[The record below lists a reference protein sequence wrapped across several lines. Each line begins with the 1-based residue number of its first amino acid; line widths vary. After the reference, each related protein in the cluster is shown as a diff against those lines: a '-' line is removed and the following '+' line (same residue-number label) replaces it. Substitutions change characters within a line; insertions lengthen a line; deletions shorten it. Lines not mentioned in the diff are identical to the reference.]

1 MLAEKKKQGEGTWG
15 RALEW
20 AWKSGNGQTAQAE
33 AGRWELRVSETESP
47 CPLLPSSPPLFLPR
61 TFCGLPGWGSLVL
74 SNKGALLT
82 IDEAEATNH
91 SSI

>member
-1 MLAEKKKQGEGTWG
+1 M
-15 RALEW
+15 
-20 AWKSGNGQTAQAE
+20 
-33 AGRWELRVSETESP
+33 SETESQH
-47 CPLLPSSPPLFLPR
+47 PLLPSCPLFFLTR
-61 TFCGLPGWGSLVL
+61 TFCGLLGWGSLVL